1 MPQQKN
7 VVMVSSTSSDLEGHR
22 AKARD
27 AILRVRWHPEMMEHD
42 GAAAENALE
51 RSLRYVDEA
60 DVYILIL
67 GFRYGSVPQIDANP
81 DRLSYTELEYRYAT
95 R

>member
-67 GFRYGSVPQIDANP
+67 GFRYGSIPQIDANP
-81 DRLSYTELEYRYAT
+81 ERLSYTELEYRYAT